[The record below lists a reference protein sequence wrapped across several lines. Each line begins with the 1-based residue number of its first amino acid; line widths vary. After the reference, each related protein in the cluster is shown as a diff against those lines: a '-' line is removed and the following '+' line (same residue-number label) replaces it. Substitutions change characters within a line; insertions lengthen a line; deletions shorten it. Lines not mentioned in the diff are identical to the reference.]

1 MNIFLFKSQYQYF
14 QADKAYADT
23 LRTKTI
29 SLAS

>member
-1 MNIFLFKSQYQYF
+1 MSIFLFKSQYQYLK
-14 QADKAYADT
+14 ADKAHADT